1 MDSNQNENTRAAVI
15 AIIIKDPDR
24 AGEVNAI
31 LHDYSDLIIGRMGI
45 PYRAKEVNIICVAVD
60 APMDRINAL
69 TGALGR
75 LDGVTAKAA
84 VSGR

>member
-1 MDSNQNENTRAAVI
+1 MENRIAVI
-15 AIIIKDPDR
+15 AIIVDDPEKSDELNR
-24 AGEVNAI
+24 I
-31 LHDYSDLIIGRMGI
+31 LHEYGSFIIGRMGI
-45 PYRAKEVNIICVAVD
+45 PYRAKEMNIICVAVD